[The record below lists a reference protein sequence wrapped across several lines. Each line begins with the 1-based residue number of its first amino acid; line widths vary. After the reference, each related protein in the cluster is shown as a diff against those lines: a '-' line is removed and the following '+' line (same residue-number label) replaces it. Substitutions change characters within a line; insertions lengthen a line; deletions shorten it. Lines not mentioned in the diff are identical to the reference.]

1 MNPIHDCFAKALPAS
16 AMILAAGLCIGTAFA
31 QEPGKSITIDPNK
44 TTITTSPL
52 LYGIF
57 FEEINRAGEGGIYAE
72 MIQNRSFED
81 KSRVDEVRDTPLAW
95 GATNAEAV
103 LDRSQPLNKNNPTAL
118 KVKAQAGG
126 FIVNGGFVR
135 NFNGGT
141 PGNIAVTGGDVY
153 DLTFYARIEG
163 KANLKAAFADACP
176 MPESRSI
183 TVYPQVLQR

>member
-1 MNPIHDCFAKALPAS
+1 MNILKHINEDFNNKNPNMKHIQNCILKALPAS

-44 TTITTSPL
+44 TTIATSPL

-95 GATNAEAV
+95 GG
-103 LDRSQPLNKNNPTAL
+103 RSPRHAIGVGRDERRGCT
-118 KVKAQAGG
+118 
-126 FIVNGGFVR
+126 
-135 NFNGGT
+135 
-141 PGNIAVTGGDVY
+141 
-153 DLTFYARIEG
+153 
-163 KANLKAAFADACP
+163 
-176 MPESRSI
+176 
-183 TVYPQVLQR
+183 